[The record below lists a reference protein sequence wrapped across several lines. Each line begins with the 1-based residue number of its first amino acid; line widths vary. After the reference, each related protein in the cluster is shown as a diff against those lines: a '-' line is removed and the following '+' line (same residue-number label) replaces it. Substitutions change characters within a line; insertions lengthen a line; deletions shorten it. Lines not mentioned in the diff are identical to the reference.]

1 MSAPAKAV
9 LVTGFPTSF
18 LALRVVRKL
27 LTEAPETHLHLVVQ
41 PKSIE
46 RAGDILAS
54 LGSGARERITLY
66 EGDAA
71 SIDMGLS
78 GAEWKVLSQ
87 EVQVIHHCM
96 AVTYLG
102 AERDI
107 ATAAN
112 VDGMREAVELAEA
125 SPRFERLVHW
135 SSALVS
141 GAKRGYVLEEDL
153 DASRGFRNVVEKTRF
168 QAERIAREASVGGLP
183 VTILRPSLI
192 VGDSLTGEIDRMD
205 GAYLLVL
212 LMLNAPADLRI
223 PMPGP
228 GDVKLNL
235 VPVDFVVDAGLHIA
249 GAPDSTGR
257 TFHLVDPKP
266 LTTRRIFELIAAR
279 TGRQPPRGFVPAGWA
294 TTLMKT
300 PGLERFANIPRAFL
314 EHLLTDVVYD
324 DRRTRQALEGTGIA
338 CPSFESYVDRL
349 VHYVEDREAAR
360 RHEQVESLV
369 ESDPLE

>member
-1 MSAPAKAV
+1 MSTPCI

-27 LTEAPETHLHLVVQ
+27 LRDSTDTQLRLVVQ
-41 PKSIE
+41 SKSLE
-46 RAGDILAS
+46 RAKLMLADME
-54 LGSGARERITLY
+54 GATPGRVRVY

-71 SIDMGLS
+71 GIDMGLS
-78 GAEWKVLSQ
+78 GAEWTELSR
-87 EVQVIHHCM
+87 EVTVIHHCM

-102 AERDI
+102 AEREF

-112 VDGMREAVELAEA
+112 VGGIREAVELAEA
-125 SPRFERLVHW
+125 APQFERLVHW

-141 GAKRGYVLEEDL
+141 GAKKGYVLEQDL

-168 QAERIAREASVGGLP
+168 QAERIAREALGGGLP

-192 VGDSLTGEIDRMD
+192 VGDSLTGEIDRLE
-205 GAYLLVL
+205 GPYLLVT
-212 LMLNAPADLRI
+212 LMLHAPTDLRI

-235 VPVDFVVDAGLHIA
+235 VPIDFVVDAGLHISA
-249 GAPDSTGR
+249 MPGSIGETY
-257 TFHLVDPKP
+257 HLVDPKP
-266 LTTRRIFELIAAR
+266 LSTRRIFELIAAR

-294 TTLMKT
+294 TTLMRT

-324 DRRTRQALEGTGIA
+324 DRQTRRALEGTGIA
-338 CPSFESYVDRL
+338 CPSFEAYVDRL
-349 VHYVEDREAAR
+349 VHYVEDREASR
-360 RHEQVESLV
+360 RHERVEAFV

>member
-1 MSAPAKAV
+1 MSAACH

-27 LTEAPETHLHLVVQ
+27 LRDTPDTPLRLVVQ
-41 PKSIE
+41 NKSLD
-46 RAGDILAS
+46 RANALLATME
-54 LGSGARERITLY
+54 GATPGRVRVY
-66 EGDAA
+66 AGDAA

-78 GAEWKVLSQ
+78 GVEWMELSR
-87 EVQVIHHCM
+87 EVTVIHHCM

-102 AERDI
+102 AEREF
-107 ATAAN
+107 AAAAN
-112 VDGMREAVELAEA
+112 VGGIREAVELAEA
-125 SPRFERLVHW
+125 APNFERLVHW

-141 GAKRGYVLEEDL
+141 GAKKGYVLEQDL

-168 QAERIAREASVGGLP
+168 QAERIAREAIEGGLS

-192 VGDSLTGEIDRMD
+192 VGDSLTGEIDRLE
-205 GAYLLVL
+205 GPYLLVT
-212 LMLNAPADLRI
+212 LMLHAPSDLRI

-235 VPVDFVVDAGLHIA
+235 VPIDFVVDAGLHIA
-249 GAPDSTGR
+249 GQADSIGETY
-257 TFHLVDPKP
+257 HLVDPKP
-266 LTTRRIFELIAAR
+266 HTTRRIFELIAAR

-294 TTLMKT
+294 TTLMRT

-324 DRRTRQALEGTGIA
+324 DRQTRRALEGTGIA
-338 CPSFESYVDRL
+338 CPPFDAYVDRL
-349 VHYVEDREAAR
+349 VHYVEDREANR
-360 RHEQVESLV
+360 RHERVEHFV

>member
-1 MSAPAKAV
+1 MSAPCI

-18 LALRVVRKL
+18 LALRVVRRL
-27 LTEAPETHLHLVVQ
+27 LRDSLESPLRLVVQ
-41 PKSIE
+41 CKSLE
-46 RAGDILAS
+46 RAKALLAS
-54 LGSGARERITLY
+54 MEGASPERVRVY

-78 GAEWKVLSQ
+78 GPEWLELSR
-87 EVQVIHHCM
+87 EVNVVHHCM

-102 AERDI
+102 AEREF

-112 VDGMREAVELAEA
+112 VGGIREAVELAEA
-125 SPRFERLVHW
+125 APNFERLVHW

-168 QAERIAREASVGGLP
+168 QAERIAREALDEGVP

-192 VGDSLTGEIDRMD
+192 VGDSLTGEIDRLE
-205 GAYLLVL
+205 GPYLLVT
-212 LMLNAPADLRI
+212 LMLNAPIDLRI

-235 VPVDFVVDAGLHIA
+235 VPIDFVVDAGLHIA
-249 GAPDSTGR
+249 ALPEAIGETY
-257 TFHLVDPKP
+257 HLVDPQP
-266 LTTRRIFELIAAR
+266 LTTRRIFELVAAR

-294 TTLMKT
+294 TTLMRT

-324 DRRTRQALEGTGIA
+324 DRHTRRALEGTGIA
-338 CPSFESYVDRL
+338 CPPFESYADRL
-349 VHYVEDREAAR
+349 VQYVEDREAAR
-360 RHEQVESLV
+360 RHQQVETLV
-369 ESDPLE
+369 DSDPLE